1 VSNWKIDRWE
11 RPGHPDHIE
20 IHDEHYERSAEI
32 DDGDL
37 LVEHEVESDSYG
49 GGSRTVRCRIPA
61 IEIVALLRLNGYGV
75 DAPSQPSPGAP
86 AGTEP
91 KPCARTTTSARRAA
105 AWCSNR
111 GGISAPRAVR
121 ASGRAPSGRS
131 PTHAAAATARCGRSS
146 IAAAPPPD
154 TAQRRRSDPMREN
167 ELRLL
172 ASARHAVDHGFEGVC
187 VKGPTRKVA
196 IRLEIGGLLKYVGGA
211 YEEDGNPDREWPSYA
226 PTAAGLAALAS
237 PARAPGSDEGAK
249 R

>member
-86 AGTEP
+86 AGTKGMRRVAGNCTCGAPLMWNGEP
-91 KPCARTTTSARRAA
+91 VPGAVCSVSGEVPGDCLGAPAGNSA
-105 AWCSNR
+105 
-111 GGISAPRAVR
+111 
-121 ASGRAPSGRS
+121 
-131 PTHAAAATARCGRSS
+131 T
-146 IAAAPPPD
+146 
-154 TAQRRRSDPMREN
+154 
-167 ELRLL
+167 
-172 ASARHAVDHGFEGVC
+172 
-187 VKGPTRKVA
+187 K
-196 IRLEIGGLLKYVGGA
+196 
-211 YEEDGNPDREWPSYA
+211 EEHDA
-226 PTAAGLAALAS
+226 
-237 PARAPGSDEGAK
+237 
-249 R
+249 